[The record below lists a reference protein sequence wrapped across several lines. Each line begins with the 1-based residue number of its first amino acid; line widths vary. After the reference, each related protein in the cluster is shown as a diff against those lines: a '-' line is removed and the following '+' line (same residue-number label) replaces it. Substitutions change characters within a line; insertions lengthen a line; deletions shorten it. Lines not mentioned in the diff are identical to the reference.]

1 MRRERLF
8 RVTPGGALLLG
19 MLVFLLNGDELAALG
34 AAVAVHEA
42 GHLLALCGSGASVK
56 TISLQATGPV
66 LHCTALP
73 SGAAAVFAALSGPAA
88 GLAFWKLAVFRWTLA
103 AEMSLVLSIVN
114 LLPVLPLD
122 GGRALLALVGSLPFG
137 NTLARILRLSVI
149 AALAAVGAV
158 CFERGYGAAP
168 LLLAVWL
175 LAAPSRLTGL

>member
-1 MRRERLF
+1 MLRDCLF

-42 GHLLALCGSGASVK
+42 GHLLALCSSGARLK
-56 TISLQATGPV
+56 TFSLQATGPV

-103 AEMSLVLSIVN
+103 AETSLVLSLVN
-114 LLPVLPLD
+114 LLPVLPMD

-137 NTLARILRLSVI
+137 DTLMRVLRLSMI
-149 AALAAVGAV
+149 AALAAIGAV
-158 CFERGYGAAP
+158 CVARGYGAAP

-175 LAAPSRLTGL
+175 LAAPSCLTGL